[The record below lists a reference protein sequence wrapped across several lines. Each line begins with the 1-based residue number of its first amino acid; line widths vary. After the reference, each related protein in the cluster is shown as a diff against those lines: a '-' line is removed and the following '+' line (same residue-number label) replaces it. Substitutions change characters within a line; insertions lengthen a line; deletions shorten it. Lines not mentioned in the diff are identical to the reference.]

1 MAQQKLPQLLKD
13 LGSKLE
19 NPPSTKDALVK
30 LLKTLFL
37 VRIVFMLV
45 NLILGGQILG
55 FAGKLVEFEQAATCL
70 SELDQSPTKS
80 ILESMKPFLNAI
92 VKTELLKHQDREV
105 KLLVATN
112 VCEITRITAP
122 EAPYSDDVLK
132 DIFHLIVSTFSGLSD
147 TSGPS
152 FGRRVFILET
162 LARYRSCVVMLDLEC
177 DDLVNQMFSTFLSVT
192 SDDHPESV
200 LNSMQTIM
208 VVLLEESEDVRDELL
223 LSLLSVLGR
232 NKSDVAMAA
241 RKLAM
246 NVIEHCSVKLEP
258 GVRQFLISSMSGDS
272 KSLNGQIDYHEI
284 IYDVY
289 RCAPQILSGVVP
301 FLTGELLTDQLDIR
315 LKAVRLVGDLFALP
329 DSAMS
334 QTFQPIF
341 SEFLKRLTDRVV
353 EVRMSVLE
361 RAKIC
366 LLSNP
371 FRAEASQ
378 VISALCDRLL
388 DYDENVRKQVVAVI
402 CDVACNALTSIPV
415 ESVKLVAER
424 LRDKSVHLYL
434 PFFLFLLVK
443 KYTMERLA
451 EIYRVFCLS
460 QSNGSTKTDD
470 FDWIPGKI
478 LRCFY
483 DKDFRSD
490 TIEPILCGS
499 LFPIEFSVKQKVG
512 NWVRLFSG
520 FDKVEVKALE
530 KILEQKQRLQQ
541 EMQRYLSLRQMHQ
554 ENDAP
559 EFQKKILFCFRIM
572 SRCFTDPAKAEDYFQ
587 ILDQLKDANIWKIL
601 IILLD
606 PNTSSHQACSSQ
618 DDLLKI
624 LGEKHRLY
632 DFLSSL
638 SLKCSYVLFNKEH
651 VKEILLEA
659 DLRKSAGNTQLT
671 LACMNILVILACFSP
686 LLLSGIEKD
695 LVHFLKDDNEVIKE
709 GVLHV
714 LAKAGGTIRE
724 QLGVSSSS
732 LDLILEKICL
742 EGSRRQAKYAV
753 HALAAITKDDGL
765 MSLSVLYKR
774 LVNMLE
780 EKTHLPAVLQSLGC
794 IAQTA
799 MSVFETRESELER
812 FIKTNILECS
822 NIVEDNAKECWDD
835 RSKLCS
841 LKIFGIKTLVKSY
854 LPVKDAHLRLGIDG
868 LFEILKNILS
878 FGEITEKIE
887 SSLVDKAH
895 LRLAAAKAVL
905 RLSKHWDHKIHVDLF
920 YLTLRTLEFT
930 EAFSSFSRGIQISF
944 PQAKK
949 QFLNKVHQYIKERL
963 LDPKYACAFL
973 FDITGSQKPDFEED
987 KHNLSDIIQMCQ
999 QGKARQLALQS
1010 DANSSVV
1017 YPEYILPY
1025 LVYALSHHSSCPNV
1039 DECRDV
1045 KAFEPVY
1052 RPLHLFLSMLMHGDD
1067 DVKSEVSI
1075 NKGQESISII
1085 VSIFHCIKCS
1095 EDAADPAKSKNSY
1108 AICDLG
1114 MSITKRLAQKE
1125 DDLQGLI
1132 VSVPLPPMLYKPR
1145 EKKEGDDPL
1154 RLFIHCSSS
1163 EVMAL
1168 VVYLGRVSEGQTWLA
1183 EENVLTH
1190 FESLKLEVNGMIHPE
1205 VVDDGVLKDSETDG
1219 NDVPLG
1225 KIIKRLRA
1233 KGTKAKKMVK
1243 NESLPAG
1250 TEHEE
1255 NVDILEMV
1263 REINL
1268 DNLGTSSK
1276 FESSNGHECTP
1287 KNLKIDQ
1294 KHQKRKKLVAGETT
1308 NSPVP
1313 KRRRSSS
1320 AQGASK
1326 GLKRTSTDDLPQ
1338 EEGSSSE
1345 SPEIDEELHV
1355 GSEDKMSLQENVV
1368 EPAESDLLVSCFK
1381 KNSNSSSKHKSK
1393 NSNKDHNDEA
1403 HNIGEIDDY
1412 DVKKS
1417 NQLVETDS
1425 TTAITNSKFS
1435 SGSSKKRKRRSIAGL
1450 AKGNCSVSLPKGCCV
1465 PLAFANE
1472 KVKLYEGKKY
1482 LNRTKDK
1489 QKNGTKAVTKAA
1501 GSSPSKVRGKRS
1513 PRKNMKHG
1521 QKWVSRSETSPRLLE
1536 AEMSD
1541 AEPAASSKV
1550 DDMNS
1555 GYSEGER
1562 IDAIEKSLTGGE
1574 ESDEEKSTSERK
1586 LAGDFEI
1593 GQSDAEESEGEMP
1606 NSEEKRI
1613 KQLEEKQQDES
1624 GEVGSIEEAD
1634 KSEQSDSEATETDDH
1649 ESNPVDPN
1657 KSREKTSASDSAE
1670 EELSDDEPL
1679 LFMKCRACGR
1689 AVWGSQSK
1697 ENSRVQLTLGGD
1709 DEGHLGLCYTNK
1721 IQGAVVLGRSSCQFG
1736 EHKRNESTPCSRST
1750 PQSST
1755 WLAMRRQRKPPF
1767 KKTKTTTR
1775 SIRKPVV
1782 DPSKVMYRSNI
1793 AGVIKMVLEFNFGL
1807 PLRNSDIRLLFGIQC
1822 GKENL
1827 DVAQIG
1833 KALSDFIQQLCP
1845 NISRISSKVIK
1856 DLLVVAMRGNSERDE
1871 EDVVNLVCLYTRM
1884 IKSALTS
1891 SMNELHN
1898 RLENVT
1904 SSSFV
1909 STPTLWNLIGIM
1921 CPQGFVSGISTNLL
1935 VDLSVDGSVE
1945 V

>member
-30 LLKTLFL
+30 LLK
-37 VRIVFMLV
+37 
-45 NLILGGQILG
+45 
-55 FAGKLVEFEQAATCL
+55 QAATCL

-132 DIFHLIVSTFSGLSD
+132 DIFHLIVSTFTGLSD

-424 LRDKSVHLYL
+424 LRDKS
-434 PFFLFLLVK
+434 LLVK

-1154 RLFIHCSSS
+1154 
-1163 EVMAL
+1163 
-1168 VVYLGRVSEGQTWLA
+1168 VSEGQTWLA

-1450 AKGNCSVSLPKGCCV
+1450 AKCTSKKGGSETMDLIDCRI
-1465 PLAFANE
+1465 
-1472 KVKLYEGKKY
+1472 KVWWPVDKRFYGGVVKSYDSEHKKY
-1482 LNRTKDK
+1482 VVLYDDGDVEVLRLDKERWELVDNGRKPTKRLKSSKGPSKKGLSSEKKKKSLSGSHQNK
-1489 QKNGTKAVTKAA
+1489 QSITT
-1501 GSSPSKVRGKRS
+1501 SSPSKVRGKRS

-1679 LFMKCRACGR
+1679 SMWK
-1689 AVWGSQSK
+1689 
-1697 ENSRVQLTLGGD
+1697 SRVG
-1709 DEGHLGLCYTNK
+1709 
-1721 IQGAVVLGRSSCQFG
+1721 
-1736 EHKRNESTPCSRST
+1736 
-1750 PQSST
+1750 
-1755 WLAMRRQRKPPF
+1755 
-1767 KKTKTTTR
+1767 
-1775 SIRKPVV
+1775 KPV
-1782 DPSKVMYRSNI
+1782 
-1793 AGVIKMVLEFNFGL
+1793 
-1807 PLRNSDIRLLFGIQC
+1807 Q
-1822 GKENL
+1822 GK
-1827 DVAQIG
+1827 
-1833 KALSDFIQQLCP
+1833 
-1845 NISRISSKVIK
+1845 
-1856 DLLVVAMRGNSERDE
+1856 
-1871 EDVVNLVCLYTRM
+1871 
-1884 IKSALTS
+1884 
-1891 SMNELHN
+1891 
-1898 RLENVT
+1898 
-1904 SSSFV
+1904 
-1909 STPTLWNLIGIM
+1909 
-1921 CPQGFVSGISTNLL
+1921 
-1935 VDLSVDGSVE
+1935 
-1945 V
+1945 

>member
-30 LLKTLFL
+30 LLK
-37 VRIVFMLV
+37 
-45 NLILGGQILG
+45 
-55 FAGKLVEFEQAATCL
+55 QAATCL

-424 LRDKSVHLYL
+424 LRDKS
-434 PFFLFLLVK
+434 LLVK

-920 YLTLRTLEFT
+920 YLTLRTLE
-930 EAFSSFSRGIQISF
+930 ISF

-1052 RPLHLFLSMLMHGDD
+1052 SYNSAFNITKCLLIKVDLFLLQDFDWIVLPLHLFLSMLMHGDD

-1154 RLFIHCSSS
+1154 
-1163 EVMAL
+1163 
-1168 VVYLGRVSEGQTWLA
+1168 VSEGQTWLA

-1205 VVDDGVLKDSETDG
+1205 FVDDGVLKDSETDG

-1450 AKGNCSVSLPKGCCV
+1450 AKCTSKKGGSETMDLIDCRI
-1465 PLAFANE
+1465 
-1472 KVKLYEGKKY
+1472 KVWWPVDKRFYGGVVKSYDSEHKKY
-1482 LNRTKDK
+1482 VVLYDDGDVEVLRLDKERWELVDNGRKPTKRLKSSKGPSKKGLSSEKKKKSLSGSHQNK
-1489 QKNGTKAVTKAA
+1489 QSITT
-1501 GSSPSKVRGKRS
+1501 SSPSKVRGKRS

-1679 LFMKCRACGR
+1679 SMWK
-1689 AVWGSQSK
+1689 
-1697 ENSRVQLTLGGD
+1697 SRVG
-1709 DEGHLGLCYTNK
+1709 
-1721 IQGAVVLGRSSCQFG
+1721 
-1736 EHKRNESTPCSRST
+1736 
-1750 PQSST
+1750 
-1755 WLAMRRQRKPPF
+1755 
-1767 KKTKTTTR
+1767 
-1775 SIRKPVV
+1775 KPV
-1782 DPSKVMYRSNI
+1782 
-1793 AGVIKMVLEFNFGL
+1793 
-1807 PLRNSDIRLLFGIQC
+1807 Q
-1822 GKENL
+1822 GK
-1827 DVAQIG
+1827 
-1833 KALSDFIQQLCP
+1833 
-1845 NISRISSKVIK
+1845 
-1856 DLLVVAMRGNSERDE
+1856 
-1871 EDVVNLVCLYTRM
+1871 
-1884 IKSALTS
+1884 
-1891 SMNELHN
+1891 
-1898 RLENVT
+1898 
-1904 SSSFV
+1904 
-1909 STPTLWNLIGIM
+1909 
-1921 CPQGFVSGISTNLL
+1921 
-1935 VDLSVDGSVE
+1935 
-1945 V
+1945 

>member
-30 LLKTLFL
+30 LLK
-37 VRIVFMLV
+37 
-45 NLILGGQILG
+45 
-55 FAGKLVEFEQAATCL
+55 QAATCL

-177 DDLVNQMFSTFLSVT
+177 DDLVNQMFSTFLSVA

-284 IYDVY
+284 IYDIY

-424 LRDKSVHLYL
+424 LRDKS
-434 PFFLFLLVK
+434 LLVK

-490 TIEPILCGS
+490 TIEPILCRS

-572 SRCFTDPAKAEDYFQ
+572 SRCFTDPTKAEDYFQ

-606 PNTSSHQACSSQ
+606 PNTSSHQACSSR

-714 LAKAGGTIRE
+714 LAKAGGTIRQ

-765 MSLSVLYKR
+765 MSLSVLYKVTIIEIRFLHNVQR
-774 LVNMLE
+774 LVDMLE

-822 NIVEDNAKECWDD
+822 NKVEDNAKECWDD

-920 YLTLRTLEFT
+920 YLTLRTLE
-930 EAFSSFSRGIQISF
+930 ISF

-1025 LVYALSHHSSCPNV
+1025 LVYALSRHSSCPNV

-1154 RLFIHCSSS
+1154 
-1163 EVMAL
+1163 
-1168 VVYLGRVSEGQTWLA
+1168 VSEGQTWLA
-1183 EENVLTH
+1183 EENALTH

-1268 DNLGTSSK
+1268 DNLGASSK

-1326 GLKRTSTDDLPQ
+1326 GFKRTSTDDLPQ

-1393 NSNKDHNDEA
+1393 NSNKDHNAEA

-1425 TTAITNSKFS
+1425 TTAISNSKFS

-1450 AKGNCSVSLPKGCCV
+1450 AKCTSKKGGSETMDLIDCRI
-1465 PLAFANE
+1465 
-1472 KVKLYEGKKY
+1472 KVWWPVDKRFYGGVVKSYDSEHKKY
-1482 LNRTKDK
+1482 VVLYDDGDVEVLRLDKERWELVDNGRKPTKQLKSSKGPSKKGLSSENKKKSLSGSHQNK
-1489 QKNGTKAVTKAA
+1489 QSITI
-1501 GSSPSKVRGKRS
+1501 SSPSKVRGKRS

-1521 QKWVSRSETSPRLLE
+1521 QKWVSKSETSPRLLE
-1536 AEMSD
+1536 AQISD

-1555 GYSEGER
+1555 GYSEGEQ
-1562 IDAIEKSLTGGE
+1562 IDTIEKSLTGGE

-1634 KSEQSDSEATETDDH
+1634 KSEQSDSEGTETDDH
-1649 ESNPVDPN
+1649 ESNAVDPN
-1657 KSREKTSASDSAE
+1657 KSREKTSASDSGE

-1679 LFMKCRACGR
+1679 SLWK
-1689 AVWGSQSK
+1689 
-1697 ENSRVQLTLGGD
+1697 SRVG
-1709 DEGHLGLCYTNK
+1709 K
-1721 IQGAVVLGRSSCQFG
+1721 PIQG
-1736 EHKRNESTPCSRST
+1736 K
-1750 PQSST
+1750 
-1755 WLAMRRQRKPPF
+1755 
-1767 KKTKTTTR
+1767 
-1775 SIRKPVV
+1775 
-1782 DPSKVMYRSNI
+1782 
-1793 AGVIKMVLEFNFGL
+1793 
-1807 PLRNSDIRLLFGIQC
+1807 
-1822 GKENL
+1822 
-1827 DVAQIG
+1827 
-1833 KALSDFIQQLCP
+1833 
-1845 NISRISSKVIK
+1845 
-1856 DLLVVAMRGNSERDE
+1856 
-1871 EDVVNLVCLYTRM
+1871 
-1884 IKSALTS
+1884 
-1891 SMNELHN
+1891 
-1898 RLENVT
+1898 
-1904 SSSFV
+1904 
-1909 STPTLWNLIGIM
+1909 
-1921 CPQGFVSGISTNLL
+1921 
-1935 VDLSVDGSVE
+1935 
-1945 V
+1945 

>member
-30 LLKTLFL
+30 LLK
-37 VRIVFMLV
+37 
-45 NLILGGQILG
+45 
-55 FAGKLVEFEQAATCL
+55 QAATCL

-177 DDLVNQMFSTFLSVT
+177 DDLVNQMFSTFLSVA

-424 LRDKSVHLYL
+424 LRDKS
-434 PFFLFLLVK
+434 LLVK

-601 IILLD
+601 TILLD

-920 YLTLRTLEFT
+920 YLTLRTLE
-930 EAFSSFSRGIQISF
+930 ISF

-1010 DANSSVV
+1010 DANSSMV

-1052 RPLHLFLSMLMHGDD
+1052 SYNSAFNITKCLLIKVDLFLLQDFDWIVLPLHLFLSMLMHGDD

-1132 VSVPLPPMLYKPR
+1132 VSVPLPPMLYKPC

-1154 RLFIHCSSS
+1154 
-1163 EVMAL
+1163 
-1168 VVYLGRVSEGQTWLA
+1168 VSEGQTWLA

-1450 AKGNCSVSLPKGCCV
+1450 AKCTSKKGGSETMDLIDCRI
-1465 PLAFANE
+1465 
-1472 KVKLYEGKKY
+1472 KVWWPVDKRFYGGVVKSYDSEHKKY
-1482 LNRTKDK
+1482 VVLYDDGDVEVLRLDKERWELVDNGRKPTKRLKSSKGPSKKGLLSEKKKKSLSGSHQNK
-1489 QKNGTKAVTKAA
+1489 QSITI
-1501 GSSPSKVRGKRS
+1501 SSPSKVRGKRS

-1657 KSREKTSASDSAE
+1657 KSREKTSASDSGE

-1679 LFMKCRACGR
+1679 SMWK
-1689 AVWGSQSK
+1689 
-1697 ENSRVQLTLGGD
+1697 SRVG
-1709 DEGHLGLCYTNK
+1709 
-1721 IQGAVVLGRSSCQFG
+1721 
-1736 EHKRNESTPCSRST
+1736 
-1750 PQSST
+1750 
-1755 WLAMRRQRKPPF
+1755 
-1767 KKTKTTTR
+1767 
-1775 SIRKPVV
+1775 KPV
-1782 DPSKVMYRSNI
+1782 
-1793 AGVIKMVLEFNFGL
+1793 
-1807 PLRNSDIRLLFGIQC
+1807 Q
-1822 GKENL
+1822 GK
-1827 DVAQIG
+1827 
-1833 KALSDFIQQLCP
+1833 
-1845 NISRISSKVIK
+1845 
-1856 DLLVVAMRGNSERDE
+1856 
-1871 EDVVNLVCLYTRM
+1871 
-1884 IKSALTS
+1884 
-1891 SMNELHN
+1891 
-1898 RLENVT
+1898 
-1904 SSSFV
+1904 
-1909 STPTLWNLIGIM
+1909 
-1921 CPQGFVSGISTNLL
+1921 
-1935 VDLSVDGSVE
+1935 
-1945 V
+1945 

>member
-30 LLKTLFL
+30 LLK
-37 VRIVFMLV
+37 
-45 NLILGGQILG
+45 
-55 FAGKLVEFEQAATCL
+55 QAATCL

-177 DDLVNQMFSTFLSVT
+177 DDLVNQMFSTFLSVA

-329 DSAMS
+329 DSALS

-424 LRDKSVHLYL
+424 LRDKS
-434 PFFLFLLVK
+434 LLVK

-920 YLTLRTLEFT
+920 YLTLRTLE
-930 EAFSSFSRGIQISF
+930 ISF

-1010 DANSSVV
+1010 DANSSMV

-1052 RPLHLFLSMLMHGDD
+1052 SYNSAFNITKCLLIKVDLFLLQDFDWIVLPLHLFLSMLMHGDD

-1132 VSVPLPPMLYKPR
+1132 VSVPLPPMLYKPC

-1154 RLFIHCSSS
+1154 
-1163 EVMAL
+1163 
-1168 VVYLGRVSEGQTWLA
+1168 VSEGQTWLA

-1450 AKGNCSVSLPKGCCV
+1450 AKCTSKKGGSETMDLIDCRI
-1465 PLAFANE
+1465 
-1472 KVKLYEGKKY
+1472 KVWWPVDKRFYGGVVKSYDSEHKKY
-1482 LNRTKDK
+1482 VVLYDDGDVEVLRLDKERWELVDNGRKPTKRLKSSKGPSKKGLSSEKKKKSLSGSHQNK
-1489 QKNGTKAVTKAA
+1489 QSITI
-1501 GSSPSKVRGKRS
+1501 SSPSKVRGKRS

-1657 KSREKTSASDSAE
+1657 KSREKTSASDSGE

-1679 LFMKCRACGR
+1679 SMWK
-1689 AVWGSQSK
+1689 
-1697 ENSRVQLTLGGD
+1697 SRVG
-1709 DEGHLGLCYTNK
+1709 
-1721 IQGAVVLGRSSCQFG
+1721 
-1736 EHKRNESTPCSRST
+1736 
-1750 PQSST
+1750 
-1755 WLAMRRQRKPPF
+1755 
-1767 KKTKTTTR
+1767 
-1775 SIRKPVV
+1775 KPV
-1782 DPSKVMYRSNI
+1782 
-1793 AGVIKMVLEFNFGL
+1793 
-1807 PLRNSDIRLLFGIQC
+1807 Q
-1822 GKENL
+1822 GK
-1827 DVAQIG
+1827 
-1833 KALSDFIQQLCP
+1833 
-1845 NISRISSKVIK
+1845 
-1856 DLLVVAMRGNSERDE
+1856 
-1871 EDVVNLVCLYTRM
+1871 
-1884 IKSALTS
+1884 
-1891 SMNELHN
+1891 
-1898 RLENVT
+1898 
-1904 SSSFV
+1904 
-1909 STPTLWNLIGIM
+1909 
-1921 CPQGFVSGISTNLL
+1921 
-1935 VDLSVDGSVE
+1935 
-1945 V
+1945 

>member
-30 LLKTLFL
+30 LLK
-37 VRIVFMLV
+37 
-45 NLILGGQILG
+45 
-55 FAGKLVEFEQAATCL
+55 QAATCL

-177 DDLVNQMFSTFLSVT
+177 DDLVNQMFSTFLSVA

-284 IYDVY
+284 IYDIY

-424 LRDKSVHLYL
+424 LRDKS
-434 PFFLFLLVK
+434 LLVK

-490 TIEPILCGS
+490 TIEPILCRS

-572 SRCFTDPAKAEDYFQ
+572 SRCFTDPTKAEDYFQ

-606 PNTSSHQACSSQ
+606 PNTSSHQACSSR

-714 LAKAGGTIRE
+714 LAKAGGTIRQ

-774 LVNMLE
+774 LVDMLE

-822 NIVEDNAKECWDD
+822 NKVEDNAKECWDD

-920 YLTLRTLEFT
+920 YLTLRTLE
-930 EAFSSFSRGIQISF
+930 ISF

-1025 LVYALSHHSSCPNV
+1025 LVYALSRHSSCPNV

-1154 RLFIHCSSS
+1154 
-1163 EVMAL
+1163 
-1168 VVYLGRVSEGQTWLA
+1168 VSEGQTWLA
-1183 EENVLTH
+1183 EENALTH

-1268 DNLGTSSK
+1268 DNLGASSK

-1326 GLKRTSTDDLPQ
+1326 GFKRTSTDDLPQ

-1393 NSNKDHNDEA
+1393 NSNKDHNAEA

-1425 TTAITNSKFS
+1425 TTAISNSKFS

-1450 AKGNCSVSLPKGCCV
+1450 AKCTSKKGGSETMDLIDCRI
-1465 PLAFANE
+1465 
-1472 KVKLYEGKKY
+1472 KVWWPVDKRFYGGVVKSYDSEHKKY
-1482 LNRTKDK
+1482 VVLYDDGDVEVLRLDKERWELVDNGRKPTKQLKSSKGPSKKGLSSENKKKSLSGSHQNK
-1489 QKNGTKAVTKAA
+1489 QSITI
-1501 GSSPSKVRGKRS
+1501 SSPSKVRGKRS

-1521 QKWVSRSETSPRLLE
+1521 QKWVSKSETSPRLLE
-1536 AEMSD
+1536 AQISD

-1555 GYSEGER
+1555 GYSEGEQ
-1562 IDAIEKSLTGGE
+1562 IDTIEKSLTGGE

-1634 KSEQSDSEATETDDH
+1634 KSEQSDSEGTETDDH
-1649 ESNPVDPN
+1649 ESNAVDPN
-1657 KSREKTSASDSAE
+1657 KSREKTSASDSGE

-1679 LFMKCRACGR
+1679 SLWK
-1689 AVWGSQSK
+1689 
-1697 ENSRVQLTLGGD
+1697 SRVG
-1709 DEGHLGLCYTNK
+1709 K
-1721 IQGAVVLGRSSCQFG
+1721 PIQG
-1736 EHKRNESTPCSRST
+1736 K
-1750 PQSST
+1750 
-1755 WLAMRRQRKPPF
+1755 
-1767 KKTKTTTR
+1767 
-1775 SIRKPVV
+1775 
-1782 DPSKVMYRSNI
+1782 
-1793 AGVIKMVLEFNFGL
+1793 
-1807 PLRNSDIRLLFGIQC
+1807 
-1822 GKENL
+1822 
-1827 DVAQIG
+1827 
-1833 KALSDFIQQLCP
+1833 
-1845 NISRISSKVIK
+1845 
-1856 DLLVVAMRGNSERDE
+1856 
-1871 EDVVNLVCLYTRM
+1871 
-1884 IKSALTS
+1884 
-1891 SMNELHN
+1891 
-1898 RLENVT
+1898 
-1904 SSSFV
+1904 
-1909 STPTLWNLIGIM
+1909 
-1921 CPQGFVSGISTNLL
+1921 
-1935 VDLSVDGSVE
+1935 
-1945 V
+1945 

>member
-30 LLKTLFL
+30 LLK
-37 VRIVFMLV
+37 
-45 NLILGGQILG
+45 
-55 FAGKLVEFEQAATCL
+55 QAATCL

-424 LRDKSVHLYL
+424 LRDKS
-434 PFFLFLLVK
+434 LLVK

-920 YLTLRTLEFT
+920 YLTLRTLE
-930 EAFSSFSRGIQISF
+930 ISF

-1052 RPLHLFLSMLMHGDD
+1052 SYNSAFNITKCLLIKVDLFLLQDFDWIVLPLHLFLSMLMHGDD

-1154 RLFIHCSSS
+1154 
-1163 EVMAL
+1163 
-1168 VVYLGRVSEGQTWLA
+1168 VSEGQTWLA

-1450 AKGNCSVSLPKGCCV
+1450 AKCTSKKGGSETMDLIDCRI
-1465 PLAFANE
+1465 
-1472 KVKLYEGKKY
+1472 KVWWPVDKRFYGGVVKSYDSEHKKY
-1482 LNRTKDK
+1482 VVLYDDGDVEVLRLDKERWELVDNGRKPTKRLK
-1489 QKNGTKAVTKAA
+1489 
-1501 GSSPSKVRGKRS
+1501 SSKGPSKKGLS
-1513 PRKNMKHG
+1513 
-1521 QKWVSRSETSPRLLE
+1521 SE
-1536 AEMSD
+1536 
-1541 AEPAASSKV
+1541 KKK
-1550 DDMNS
+1550 
-1555 GYSEGER
+1555 
-1562 IDAIEKSLTGGE
+1562 KSL
-1574 ESDEEKSTSERK
+1574 SFTS
-1586 LAGDFEI
+1586 
-1593 GQSDAEESEGEMP
+1593 
-1606 NSEEKRI
+1606 
-1613 KQLEEKQQDES
+1613 KQT
-1624 GEVGSIEEAD
+1624 I
-1634 KSEQSDSEATETDDH
+1634 
-1649 ESNPVDPN
+1649 N
-1657 KSREKTSASDSAE
+1657 
-1670 EELSDDEPL
+1670 
-1679 LFMKCRACGR
+1679 
-1689 AVWGSQSK
+1689 
-1697 ENSRVQLTLGGD
+1697 
-1709 DEGHLGLCYTNK
+1709 Y
-1721 IQGAVVLGRSSCQFG
+1721 
-1736 EHKRNESTPCSRST
+1736 
-1750 PQSST
+1750 
-1755 WLAMRRQRKPPF
+1755 
-1767 KKTKTTTR
+1767 
-1775 SIRKPVV
+1775 
-1782 DPSKVMYRSNI
+1782 NI
-1793 AGVIKMVLEFNFGL
+1793 FTI
-1807 PLRNSDIRLLFGIQC
+1807 
-1822 GKENL
+1822 
-1827 DVAQIG
+1827 
-1833 KALSDFIQQLCP
+1833 
-1845 NISRISSKVIK
+1845 
-1856 DLLVVAMRGNSERDE
+1856 
-1871 EDVVNLVCLYTRM
+1871 
-1884 IKSALTS
+1884 
-1891 SMNELHN
+1891 
-1898 RLENVT
+1898 
-1904 SSSFV
+1904 
-1909 STPTLWNLIGIM
+1909 
-1921 CPQGFVSGISTNLL
+1921 
-1935 VDLSVDGSVE
+1935 
-1945 V
+1945 

>member
-30 LLKTLFL
+30 LLK
-37 VRIVFMLV
+37 
-45 NLILGGQILG
+45 
-55 FAGKLVEFEQAATCL
+55 QAATCL

-147 TSGPS
+147 ASGPS

-177 DDLVNQMFSTFLSVT
+177 DDLVNQMFSTFLSVA

-246 NVIEHCSVKLEP
+246 NVVEHCSVKLEP
-258 GVRQFLISSMSGDS
+258 GIRQFLISSMSGDS

-284 IYDVY
+284 IYDIY

-424 LRDKSVHLYL
+424 LRDKS
-434 PFFLFLLVK
+434 LLVK

-460 QSNGSTKTDD
+460 QYNGSTKTDD

-572 SRCFTDPAKAEDYFQ
+572 SRCFTHPAKAEDYFQ

-606 PNTSSHQACSSQ
+606 PNTSSHQACSSR

-774 LVNMLE
+774 LVDMLE

-822 NIVEDNAKECWDD
+822 NKVEDNAKECWDD

-920 YLTLRTLEFT
+920 YLTLRTLE
-930 EAFSSFSRGIQISF
+930 ISF

-1010 DANSSVV
+1010 DVNSSVV

-1154 RLFIHCSSS
+1154 
-1163 EVMAL
+1163 
-1168 VVYLGRVSEGQTWLA
+1168 VSEGQTWLA

-1294 KHQKRKKLVAGETT
+1294 KHKKRKKLVAGETT

-1326 GLKRTSTDDLPQ
+1326 GFKRTSTDDLPQ
-1338 EEGSSSE
+1338 EEGSPSE

-1425 TTAITNSKFS
+1425 TTAISNSKFS

-1450 AKGNCSVSLPKGCCV
+1450 AKCTSKKGGSETMDLIDCRI
-1465 PLAFANE
+1465 
-1472 KVKLYEGKKY
+1472 KVWWPVDKRFYGGVVKSYDSEHKKY
-1482 LNRTKDK
+1482 VVLYDDGDVEVLRLDKERWELVDNGRKPTKRLKSSKGPSKKGLSSEKKKKSLSGSHQNK
-1489 QKNGTKAVTKAA
+1489 QSITI
-1501 GSSPSKVRGKRS
+1501 SSPSKVRGKRS

-1521 QKWVSRSETSPRLLE
+1521 QKWVSKSETSPRLLE
-1536 AEMSD
+1536 AEISD
-1541 AEPAASSKV
+1541 TEPAASSKV

-1562 IDAIEKSLTGGE
+1562 IDTIEKSLTGGE

-1634 KSEQSDSEATETDDH
+1634 KSEQSDSEGTETDDH
-1649 ESNPVDPN
+1649 ESNPVDRN
-1657 KSREKTSASDSAE
+1657 KSREKTSASDSGE

-1679 LFMKCRACGR
+1679 SMWK
-1689 AVWGSQSK
+1689 
-1697 ENSRVQLTLGGD
+1697 SRVG
-1709 DEGHLGLCYTNK
+1709 
-1721 IQGAVVLGRSSCQFG
+1721 
-1736 EHKRNESTPCSRST
+1736 
-1750 PQSST
+1750 
-1755 WLAMRRQRKPPF
+1755 
-1767 KKTKTTTR
+1767 
-1775 SIRKPVV
+1775 KPV
-1782 DPSKVMYRSNI
+1782 
-1793 AGVIKMVLEFNFGL
+1793 
-1807 PLRNSDIRLLFGIQC
+1807 Q
-1822 GKENL
+1822 GK
-1827 DVAQIG
+1827 
-1833 KALSDFIQQLCP
+1833 
-1845 NISRISSKVIK
+1845 
-1856 DLLVVAMRGNSERDE
+1856 
-1871 EDVVNLVCLYTRM
+1871 
-1884 IKSALTS
+1884 
-1891 SMNELHN
+1891 
-1898 RLENVT
+1898 
-1904 SSSFV
+1904 
-1909 STPTLWNLIGIM
+1909 
-1921 CPQGFVSGISTNLL
+1921 
-1935 VDLSVDGSVE
+1935 
-1945 V
+1945 

>member
-30 LLKTLFL
+30 LLK
-37 VRIVFMLV
+37 
-45 NLILGGQILG
+45 
-55 FAGKLVEFEQAATCL
+55 QAATCL

-177 DDLVNQMFSTFLSVT
+177 DDLVNQMFSTFLSVASHSSLDPESGLILDPADILDNDST
-192 SDDHPESV
+192 FNFMSCYNCEDGDDHPESV

-284 IYDVY
+284 IYDIY

-402 CDVACNALTSIPV
+402 CDVACNALTSIPA

-424 LRDKSVHLYL
+424 LRDKS
-434 PFFLFLLVK
+434 LLVK

-930 EAFSSFSRGIQISF
+930 EAFSSFSCGIQISF

-973 FDITGSQKPDFEED
+973 FDITGSQTPDFEED

-1154 RLFIHCSSS
+1154 
-1163 EVMAL
+1163 
-1168 VVYLGRVSEGQTWLA
+1168 VSEGQTWLA

-1450 AKGNCSVSLPKGCCV
+1450 AKCTSKKGGSETMDLIDCRI
-1465 PLAFANE
+1465 
-1472 KVKLYEGKKY
+1472 KVWWPVDKRFYGGVVKSYDSEHKKY
-1482 LNRTKDK
+1482 VVLYDDGDVEVLRLDKERWELVDNGRKPTKRLKSSKGPSKKGLSSEKKKKSLSGSHQNK
-1489 QKNGTKAVTKAA
+1489 QSITI
-1501 GSSPSKVRGKRS
+1501 SSPSKVRGKRS

-1657 KSREKTSASDSAE
+1657 KSREKTSASDSGE

-1679 LFMKCRACGR
+1679 VSFFIDCKSLAY
-1689 AVWGSQSK
+1689 QS
-1697 ENSRVQLTLGGD
+1697 D
-1709 DEGHLGLCYTNK
+1709 IIGLCFN
-1721 IQGAVVLGRSSCQFG
+1721 GRSSCQFG

-1755 WLAMRRQRKPPF
+1755 RLATRRQRKPPF

-1793 AGVIKMVLEFNFGL
+1793 AGVIKMVLEFNFGAGH
-1807 PLRNSDIRLLFGIQC
+1807 RNNCR
-1822 GKENL
+1822 
-1827 DVAQIG
+1827 
-1833 KALSDFIQQLCP
+1833 
-1845 NISRISSKVIK
+1845 R
-1856 DLLVVAMRGNSERDE
+1856 
-1871 EDVVNLVCLYTRM
+1871 
-1884 IKSALTS
+1884 
-1891 SMNELHN
+1891 HH
-1898 RLENVT
+1898 
-1904 SSSFV
+1904 
-1909 STPTLWNLIGIM
+1909 
-1921 CPQGFVSGISTNLL
+1921 SG
-1935 VDLSVDGSVE
+1935 
-1945 V
+1945 

>member
-30 LLKTLFL
+30 LLK
-37 VRIVFMLV
+37 
-45 NLILGGQILG
+45 
-55 FAGKLVEFEQAATCL
+55 QAATCL

-132 DIFHLIVSTFSGLSD
+132 DIFHLIVSTFTGLSD

-424 LRDKSVHLYL
+424 LRDKS
-434 PFFLFLLVK
+434 LLVK

-920 YLTLRTLEFT
+920 YLTLRTLE
-930 EAFSSFSRGIQISF
+930 ISF

-1154 RLFIHCSSS
+1154 
-1163 EVMAL
+1163 
-1168 VVYLGRVSEGQTWLA
+1168 VSEGQTWLA

-1412 DVKKS
+1412 DVKDCIFLLQFLQKS

-1450 AKGNCSVSLPKGCCV
+1450 AKCTSKKGGSETMDLIDCRI
-1465 PLAFANE
+1465 
-1472 KVKLYEGKKY
+1472 KVWWPVDKRFYGGVVKSYDSEHKKY
-1482 LNRTKDK
+1482 VVLYDDGDVEVLRLDKERWELVDNGRKPTKRLKSSKGPSKKGLSSEKKKKSLSGSHQNK
-1489 QKNGTKAVTKAA
+1489 QSITT
-1501 GSSPSKVRGKRS
+1501 SSPSKVRGKRS

-1679 LFMKCRACGR
+1679 SMWK
-1689 AVWGSQSK
+1689 
-1697 ENSRVQLTLGGD
+1697 SRVG
-1709 DEGHLGLCYTNK
+1709 
-1721 IQGAVVLGRSSCQFG
+1721 
-1736 EHKRNESTPCSRST
+1736 
-1750 PQSST
+1750 
-1755 WLAMRRQRKPPF
+1755 
-1767 KKTKTTTR
+1767 
-1775 SIRKPVV
+1775 KPV
-1782 DPSKVMYRSNI
+1782 
-1793 AGVIKMVLEFNFGL
+1793 
-1807 PLRNSDIRLLFGIQC
+1807 Q
-1822 GKENL
+1822 GK
-1827 DVAQIG
+1827 
-1833 KALSDFIQQLCP
+1833 
-1845 NISRISSKVIK
+1845 
-1856 DLLVVAMRGNSERDE
+1856 
-1871 EDVVNLVCLYTRM
+1871 
-1884 IKSALTS
+1884 
-1891 SMNELHN
+1891 
-1898 RLENVT
+1898 
-1904 SSSFV
+1904 
-1909 STPTLWNLIGIM
+1909 
-1921 CPQGFVSGISTNLL
+1921 
-1935 VDLSVDGSVE
+1935 
-1945 V
+1945 